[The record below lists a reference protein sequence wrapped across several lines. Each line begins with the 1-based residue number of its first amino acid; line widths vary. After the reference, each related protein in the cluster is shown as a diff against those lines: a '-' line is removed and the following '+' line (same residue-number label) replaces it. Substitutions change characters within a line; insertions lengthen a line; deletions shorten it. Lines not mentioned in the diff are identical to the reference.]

1 MAVKWKEAARS
12 KSSGAFL
19 KFSDGDDVIVKFI
32 EGPEYRE
39 FSNDEGRL
47 VKTWEWKVLTEEGE
61 KTLSVASKR
70 LLEALADEDD
80 EAEILGRWIRI
91 RCRGSGYQ
99 RMYRVSA
106 AKKPD
111 WAVKSKRLTET
122 KAKKPKP
129 EPEPVDE
136 EEEESEESEEQGYDP
151 LEEDEEF

>member
-19 KFSDGDDVIVKFI
+19 KFQDGDDVVLKVLS
-32 EGPEYRE
+32 EPEYRE
-39 FSNDEGRL
+39 FTNAEGRV
-47 VKTWEWKVLTEEGE
+47 VKSWEWRILTEDGE

-99 RMYRVSA
+99 RTYRVSA

-111 WAVKSKRLTET
+111 WAVKSKRLTEPR
-122 KAKKPKP
+122 AKKPVP
-129 EPEPVDE
+129 EPEPEDE